1 VKRIITNEEVE
12 LACLPIIKSI
22 PKDELGFGGPSFYG
36 VPRGGIAPAYM
47 LAGLTD
53 GSVADHPKK
62 ADYIID
68 DLIDSGS
75 TRDRYAKLYPDTP
88 FITLFE
94 KTDPM
99 EWLVFP
105 WEVTEQGHDTSA
117 EDIPSRFLEFIG
129 EDLNRDG
136 LKETPKRMIKA
147 WKEIFSGYE
156 QNPSDVIKTFESD
169 GYDQIVLLRDI
180 ELYSMCEH
188 HALPFVGRAHVAYIP
203 GGKVIGISKLARL
216 IDIFSKRLQIQER
229 IGDQVTSILM
239 NELNAQGAACIIEAD
254 HFCIRMRGV
263 GKQHSTMVTSS
274 MKGVFLTKPEAR
286 SELLSLIRS

>member
-1 VKRIITNEEVE
+1 MKRIITNEEVDFRGNQIAE
-12 LACLPIIKSI
+12 RLESGMA
-22 PKDELGFGGPSFYG
+22 FYG
-36 VPRGGIAPAYM
+36 VPRGGIAPAY
-47 LAGLTD
+47 LIAGVTQ
-53 GSVADHPKK
+53 GSIVNTPSK

-75 TRDRYAKLYPDTP
+75 TRDRYTKLYPTTP
-88 FITLFE
+88 FIALFE

-105 WEVTEQGHDTSA
+105 WEITDSGRDVSA

-129 EDLNRDG
+129 EDLTRDG

-203 GGKVIGISKLARL
+203 GGRVIGISKLARL

>member
-1 VKRIITNEEVE
+1 MKRIITNEEVQE
-12 LACLPIIKSI
+12 RCFDISKRLPANAT
-22 PKDELGFGGPSFYG
+22 FYG
-36 VPRGGIAPAYM
+36 VPRGGIPPAY
-47 LAGLTD
+47 LLSGLTD
-53 GSVADHPKK
+53 GFVTNTPSK

-75 TRDRYAKLYPDTP
+75 TQKRYAKLYPDTP
-88 FITLFE
+88 FIALFE

-105 WEVTEQGHDTSA
+105 WEVTDSGHDTSA